1 MIRFLGGLAV
11 LIGCVT
17 CLVADEYIGKVKS
30 VEKDKS
36 KITVT
41 IDGKEVVFQVAKDPL
56 VVNDKGKGVQGGIL
70 KVLPGSEVKIFT
82 DKKDDKET
90 ATTIRVLAPPAKKK

>member
-1 MIRFLGGLAV
+1 MIRFCGGLV
-11 LIGCVT
+11 LLVACVT

-30 VEKDKS
+30 VEKDKT

-41 IDGKEVVFQVAKDPL
+41 IEGKDVVFQVTKDPL
-56 VVNDKGKGVQGGIL
+56 VVNDKGKGVAGGIL

-90 ATTIRVLAPPAKKK
+90 ATTIKVMAPPEKKK

>member
-1 MIRFLGGLAV
+1 MIRFFGGLLLLV
-11 LIGCVT
+11 GCVS

-30 VEKDKS
+30 VEKDKT

-41 IDGKEVVFQVAKDPL
+41 IDGKEVMLQVAKDPL
-56 VVNDKGKGVQGGIL
+56 VVNDKGKAFPGGIL
-70 KVLPGSEVKIFT
+70 KILPGSEVKIFT

-90 ATTIRVLAPPAKKK
+90 ATTIKVMAPPEQKK